1 MADMQVNSVK
11 LVRGVKLAYERFGG
25 SMESGVVAVGAVSMF
40 FVEMGAGVPLVYV
53 HGNTGSSRWF
63 TRVMDV
69 QGFYTVALDMP
80 NFGRSSALSGN
91 ISIERYAESVAGF
104 LDARGIRNAVV
115 VGHSLGGCVVQALA
129 LSRPDLVRA
138 VVLVDSGAPNG
149 LVTPVDRHPLIEMMR
164 TNRAILEQALRA
176 VVPTLKDEVLFQE
189 LVDDAQ
195 KMAVPAW
202 IGNAEAL
209 SHFDITSK
217 CASYAGPVLVL
228 RGNLDPIITEEM
240 AKATA
245 TAYPNA
251 RLRLLEGVG
260 HSVIVENPS
269 LFLKLLNEFMAEIS
283 VK

>member
-1 MADMQVNSVK
+1 
-11 LVRGVKLAYERFGG
+11 
-25 SMESGVVAVGAVSMF
+25 
-40 FVEMGAGVPLVYV
+40 
-53 HGNTGSSRWF
+53 
-63 TRVMDV
+63 
-69 QGFYTVALDMP
+69 
-80 NFGRSSALSGN
+80 
-91 ISIERYAESVAGF
+91 
-104 LDARGIRNAVV
+104 
-115 VGHSLGGCVVQALA
+115 
-129 LSRPDLVRA
+129 
-138 VVLVDSGAPNG
+138 
-149 LVTPVDRHPLIEMMR
+149 
-164 TNRAILEQALRA
+164 
-176 VVPTLKDEVLFQE
+176 VPTLKDEVLFQE

-217 CASYAGPVLVL
+217 CAFYADPVLVL

-251 RLRLLEGVG
+251 RLNLLEGVG